1 MDKHT
6 YMRQFAW
13 QVRWRLPKAEA
24 DGILADY
31 EELLGQRL
39 ADQDADLVQDLGSP
53 HQAARLLTE
62 RKPYYS
68 WLILFC
74 GMVCCLLLPTVMLL
88 RTAFFQAST
97 VSMALLL
104 LLGMSACLVQFH
116 PHPGIRK
123 TPVPKALLFSLLG
136 LIAVLAAVGWM
147 LGCLI
152 SGAWTHWPPEWYG
165 MTAHWTLS
173 LAGIVGAACG
183 VLGLV
188 RARISDRRWSALY
201 ILGLT
206 VLVVCV
212 MIHAFLGSLVITDL
226 WTPYVVK
233 WGVLGAVGFVG
244 TGVSL
249 C

>member
-6 YMRQFAW
+6 YMRQFAR

-123 TPVPKALLFSLLG
+123 TPVPKALLFSPSGPDCCSGRCRLDVRLPDFRC
-136 LIAVLAAVGWM
+136 LDPLASRVVWHDRPLDTVSGW
-147 LGCLI
+147 
-152 SGAWTHWPPEWYG
+152 Y
-165 MTAHWTLS
+165 
-173 LAGIVGAACG
+173 CG
-183 VLGLV
+183 
-188 RARISDRRWSALY
+188 
-201 ILGLT
+201 
-206 VLVVCV
+206 
-212 MIHAFLGSLVITDL
+212 GSLRCARPGARADL
-226 WTPYVVK
+226 RPPLECPLHPGSD
-233 WGVLGAVGFVG
+233 GVGGVCDDPCLFGQSGYNGFVDP
-244 TGVSL
+244 L
-249 C
+249 RR